1 MFNLPEIKGK
11 LISISSVE
19 KRQKYLCI
27 RFLPSKDRNGRGDVL
42 SPLAAPL
49 YLIENQE
56 TLRRDYVTES
66 FSPPPLSSNFIV
78 ISGYPTP
85 LPLFQP
91 LPLHTLHML
100 PLLVHTPPPYQD
112 SQTLQSPP
120 IPQVMSSPAPPPNQN
135 F

>member
-1 MFNLPEIKGK
+1 MPGLGYKDRERRKDRSAGASFTGPLFFSERGGGGADYTYTRLLISLSSATPRVLDEVKLPSYMFNLPEIKGK

-66 FSPPPLSSNFIV
+66 FSPPPLI
-78 ISGYPTP
+78 I
-85 LPLFQP
+85 
-91 LPLHTLHML
+91 
-100 PLLVHTPPPYQD
+100 
-112 SQTLQSPP
+112 
-120 IPQVMSSPAPPPNQN
+120 
-135 F
+135 